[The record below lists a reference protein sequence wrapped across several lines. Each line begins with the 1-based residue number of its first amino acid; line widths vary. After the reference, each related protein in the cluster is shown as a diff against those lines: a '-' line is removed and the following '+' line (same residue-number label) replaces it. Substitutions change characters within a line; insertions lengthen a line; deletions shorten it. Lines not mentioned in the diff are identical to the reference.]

1 MISTYLNSLI
11 AHGLVLDRCA
21 EPPPCPSM
29 ERRRPPGAVPVPIYL
44 VGRAVALASGF
55 SNQ

>member
-11 AHGLVLDRCA
+11 AHGLMLDRCA
-21 EPPPCPSM
+21 EPPPGPSV
-29 ERRRPPGAVPVPIYL
+29 EQRPPPGAVPVPFYL
-44 VGRAVALASGF
+44 VGRAVSLVSGF

>member
-11 AHGLVLDRCA
+11 AHGLMLDRCA
-21 EPPPCPSM
+21 EPPPGPSM
-29 ERRRPPGAVPVPIYL
+29 EQRRPPGAVPVPFYL
-44 VGRAVALASGF
+44 VGRAVSLVSGF